1 MYIED
6 NRTRT
11 NTTFDELT
19 EGECFVATDY
29 NHEEVLCIKVC
40 IYDDCDNPCYY
51 AVVLNTGSE
60 LITDDDMPIF
70 RDTPVAKV
78 NVKVTF
84 W

>member
-6 NRTRT
+6 NRTKT
-11 NTTFDELT
+11 NTTFGKLI

-40 IYDDCDNPCYY
+40 VYDDCDNPCYY
-51 AVVLNTGSE
+51 AVILGTGSE
-60 LITDDDMPIF
+60 LITYDDTAISK
-70 RDTPVAKV
+70 DTPVAKV
-78 NVKVTF
+78 NAKTIF